1 MANLRNYGTAEVIR
15 EATLE
20 EMALSVEA
28 AEMDGGA
35 GVIDVEGTSCYVD
48 GDRIEVDCDETSED
62 YDRGT
67 ILRRRPN
74 GDVLIGWDSG
84 VQTWT
89 GLEGLRA
96 L

>member
-1 MANLRNYGTAEVIR
+1 MANLRHYGTGEVIR

-20 EMALSVEA
+20 EMARSIEA
-28 AEMDGGA
+28 AETDGGA
-35 GVIDVEGTSCYVD
+35 GVIDVDGASCYVD
-48 GDRIEVDCDETSED
+48 EDRVEAGEGED
-62 YDRGT
+62 YDRGRM
-67 ILRRRPN
+67 LRRASS
-74 GDVLIGWDSG
+74 GDVLIGWDTG

>member
-28 AEMDGGA
+28 AEVDGGA
-35 GVIDVEGTSCYVD
+35 GVIVVDGVSCYVD
-48 GDRIEVDCDETSED
+48 GDRVEAGEGED
-62 YDRGT
+62 YDRGRM
-67 ILRRRPN
+67 LRRRPGRPN

-89 GLEGLRA
+89 ALEDLRA

>member
-28 AEMDGGA
+28 AEVDGGA
-35 GVIDVEGTSCYVD
+35 GVITVDGVSCYVD